1 MLASRAAFLIMSK
14 HKDNKVAAEVRN
26 PKASR
31 DYELLKRF
39 EAGLVL
45 TGTEVKA
52 LREGRA
58 NIADSF
64 VRIDFDNR
72 PTLYHAHISEYGFGN
87 ASNHN
92 PYRPRHLLLHAKE
105 VRELKQAVQ
114 AGGMSI
120 VPLNIHF
127 AHGLAKITIALGK
140 GKKLYDKRA
149 DIKMREAKREID
161 RAMRRRY

>member
-1 MLASRAAFLIMSK
+1 MSK
-14 HKDNKVAAEVRN
+14 RKDNKSVAEVRN

-39 EAGLVL
+39 EAGLAL

-87 ASNHN
+87 TNNHN
-92 PYRPRHLLLHAKE
+92 SYRPRHLLLHAKE
-105 VRELKQAVQ
+105 IRELREAVQ

-120 VPLNIHF
+120 VPLKIYF
-127 AHGLAKITIALGK
+127 VHGLAKILIALGK

-149 DIKMREAKREID
+149 TVKKREIAREID
-161 RAMRRRY
+161 RALHRR